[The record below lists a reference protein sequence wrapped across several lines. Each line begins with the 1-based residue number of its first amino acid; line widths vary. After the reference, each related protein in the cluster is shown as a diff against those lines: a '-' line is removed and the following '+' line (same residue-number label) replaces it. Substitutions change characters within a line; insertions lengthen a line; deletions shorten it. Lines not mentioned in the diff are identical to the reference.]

1 MTFLSIDKEE
11 MQVMMSYFKQSG
23 IKTKYLDADGAQRD
37 VMDSASDEEGVAEN
51 GGERPGRRAAA
62 RRAN

>member
-1 MTFLSIDKEE
+1 M
-11 MQVMMSYFKQSG
+11 MMSYFKQSLFLSRKNQKSG